1 MKRILL
7 GIGMIVFVSAIAAG
21 ATGAFFSDTE
31 TSTGNTFTAGA
42 IDLKVDS
49 TQHYNNAVCTNG
61 VWVLA
66 AGQTIAVDQYP
77 VLGSACTGSWTLT
90 DLGPTNQ
97 FFNFG
102 DVKPGDRGEN
112 TVSLHIDNNNAW
124 ACLDLRTTGNNE
136 NTLVEPES
144 DAGDVTLDPSGG
156 ELAQNIKVFSWLDNA
171 STSGAIPGDNIWQA
185 GEPML
190 FSPVALSGLGSTT
203 TLPLA
208 DSVTNGGATMAPGV
222 TSYIG
227 LFWCAG
233 NLTAVAGVITCD
245 GSAMGNQSQTDSAT
259 TTVSF
264 RVVQSRNNP
273 TFQCSNQVVVEEP
286 ITVTVTANDL
296 DAGPAASA
304 ATNGLGKWFMYNDTT
319 DVIDN
324 NLGTFVAG
332 PAGVPNG
339 ANSIQFVLGASPLD
353 RKNIAT
359 FKFQGTVL
367 STITQMGFGVY
378 SHGGTG
384 GAGPNES
391 PFLAFNVDFFNTGVF
406 QNRLVYVPTIN
417 TGAVPQD
424 TWNSYDVIAG
434 GAAKWVYSGANWPA
448 PNAQP
453 GTTPKTW
460 AQILADYPS
469 AKILGL
475 GGWLGI
481 RVGEPGPTNYIGNVD
496 FFKIATGGPVT
507 TYDFGN

>member
-1 MKRILL
+1 
-7 GIGMIVFVSAIAAG
+7 MIVFTSAIAAG

-66 AGQTIAVDQYP
+66 VGQTVAVDQYP
-77 VLGSACTGSWTLT
+77 VLGSTCTGSWTLT

-136 NTLVEPES
+136 NDLIEPEA
-144 DAGDVTLDPSGG
+144 DAGDVTVGAGNG
-156 ELAQNIKVFSWLDNA
+156 ELAQNIKVFSWSDY
-171 STSGAIPGDNIWQA
+171 GATPGFQGVSDPTEGDNIWQA
-185 GEPML
+185 NEPML
-190 FSPVALSGLGSTT
+190 FSPVALSGIGSTT

-273 TFQCSNQVVVEEP
+273 TFQCAAPVVQEP
-286 ITVTVTANDL
+286 IQIDVTANDL
-296 DAGPAASA
+296 EPNTSHANLASA
-304 ATNGLGKWFMYNDTT
+304 LGSQKWFMYNDTT
-319 DVIDN
+319 DEIDN
-324 NLGTFVAG
+324 SLGTFVAG

-339 ANSIQFVLGASPLD
+339 ANSIQFTLGANPLD
-353 RKNIAT
+353 RKDIAT
-359 FKFQGTVL
+359 YKFQGTTL
-367 STITQMGFGVY
+367 ASITQMGFGVY
-378 SHGGTG
+378 SHSGV
-384 GAGPNES
+384 AGPNES
-391 PFLAFNVDFFNTGVF
+391 PFFFFDVDFVNSGLY
-406 QNRLVYVPTIN
+406 QNRLVYVPTVN
-417 TGAVPQD
+417 TGAVPQSS
-424 TWNSYDVIAG
+424 WNSYDVIAG

-460 AQILADYPS
+460 TQILADYPS
-469 AKILGL
+469 AKVLGL
-475 GGWLGI
+475 GGLLGV